1 MRRTRTLSDK
11 LPSCPRLS
19 LPVGLPHDAGCL
31 SSVNDRFLNP
41 HTDEV
46 ERKRLH
52 GKKLQN
58 AGGDCPVTPQVDRWD
73 KLVCQ
78 TVYCAPYFWTV
89 RCPQFGRWLD
99 WMVAGCRVRLGG
111 LPGVLGCPGLVGP
124 GFGRHQVWFRN
135 PSFGFCSW
143 KSGAGLNLVFCNRRC
158 KTCCARQR
166 RPADGYHLLVA

>member
-19 LPVGLPHDAGCL
+19 LPVGLPDDAGCL

-99 WMVAGCRVRLGG
+99 WMVAGCRVRLAGY
-111 LPGVLGCPGLVGP
+111 LECLGVRDWLDLVLDAIRS
-124 GFGRHQVWFRN
+124 GFGILVSDSA
-135 PSFGFCSW
+135 PG
-143 KSGAGLNLVFCNRRC
+143 NL
-158 KTCCARQR
+158 AL
-166 RPADGYHLLVA
+166 A